1 MRRLGS
7 SLRPNLNVLK
17 KNLSGLRSKIVHS
30 GAKLQKLESKLD
42 DISQSALLSKVIVSG
57 TDSSAWDLPR
67 LGEKILDRLN
77 SEIGPSLD
85 KFVIRTAKR
94 LRSASETETPIE
106 LTFFTEASAVEMLR
120 SRKNLKDSRI
130 YANEA
135 LTRERQEIYKLA
147 RNKFD
152 SKNVWTLGGVIYVK
166 CGSQS
171 IPCRSISDVVQIR
184 NVSKEPMA

>member
-1 MRRLGS
+1 M
-7 SLRPNLNVLK
+7 P
-17 KNLSGLRSKIVHS
+17 
-30 GAKLQKLESKLD
+30 
-42 DISQSALLSKVIVSG
+42 G

-85 KFVIRTAKR
+85 KSVIRTAKR

-106 LTFFTEASAVEMLR
+106 LTFFNEASAVEMLR

-135 LTRERQEIYKLA
+135 LTRERQEIY
-147 RNKFD
+147 
-152 SKNVWTLGGVIYVK
+152 
-166 CGSQS
+166 
-171 IPCRSISDVVQIR
+171 
-184 NVSKEPMA
+184 